1 MRSETKE
8 LLEGIIVYARLLD
21 NVNKKFTELI
31 KDNTKKEMY
40 ENEKLFYEII
50 SEILR
55 VFPLEKRNGGI
66 KGPDMKSGIL
76 LLEKDIP
83 FLLEDYSRIIENKKH
98 KKILVEMMDVRN
110 KFTHEPHNMNA
121 CYYVG
126 GKTSCT
132 VGVYYKDVL
141 CSLSTIKISYIVY
154 ELNKV
159 FIKLR
164 KYVLDEVDK
173 YDEKD
178 KEYPCYIA
186 LLSYDFEKYNNDYPM
201 MPIWMLHD
209 DEEIDWEKES
219 QNTFADLAGE
229 KQNNI

>member
-1 MRSETKE
+1 MERDTQE

-21 NVNKKFTELI
+21 SVNKKFAELI
-31 KDNTKKEMY
+31 TQNTEKEMH
-40 ENEKLFYEII
+40 ENEQLFYEVI

-55 VFPLEKRNGGI
+55 VYPLEKRNGEI
-66 KGPDMKSGIL
+66 KGIDMKSGIL
-76 LLEKDIP
+76 LLQADIP
-83 FLLEDYSRIIENKKH
+83 FLLEEYNRILEEEKY

-110 KFTHEPHNMNA
+110 KFIHEPHNMHA

-132 VGVYYKDVL
+132 VGVYYETIL

-164 KYVLDEVDK
+164 KYVLDDIDK
-173 YDEKD
+173 YDEKY

-186 LLSYDFEKYNNDYPM
+186 LLKCDFEQYNKDYPM

-209 DEEIDWEKES
+209 DEETDWEKALE
-219 QNTFADLAGE
+219 DI
-229 KQNNI
+229 KQDSED

>member
-1 MRSETKE
+1 MHRDKRE
-8 LLEGIIVYARLLD
+8 LFEGIIIYARLLD

-40 ENEKLFYEII
+40 ENEQLFYEII
-50 SEILR
+50 TEILR

-98 KKILVEMMDVRN
+98 KKILVEMMEVRN

-164 KYVLDEVDK
+164 KYVLGEVDK
-173 YDEKD
+173 YDEKY

-186 LLSYDFEKYNNDYPM
+186 LLKCDFEKYNEDYPM
-201 MPIWMLHD
+201 MPISMLYD
-209 DEEIDWEKES
+209 DEEMDWE
-219 QNTFADLAGE
+219 TDLE
-229 KQNNI
+229 DIEQDSED